1 MKKNN
6 KTPKTVKYFEME
18 ELENKGIE
26 QDKVDSLQFMSMIF
40 GVISFIFKYKFSVW
54 MSLTFFLAN
63 YFDQPYNVS
72 HSKFIMNF
80 GLIMMSFCLLY
91 VFPS

>member
-40 GVISFIFKYKFSVW
+40 GVISFIFKYKFS
-54 MSLTFFLAN
+54 T
-63 YFDQPYNVS
+63 
-72 HSKFIMNF
+72 
-80 GLIMMSFCLLY
+80 
-91 VFPS
+91 